1 MIWNIKI
8 YIIEIKDIEHGTG
21 LISKRNY
28 REPEVILNCCDR
40 NKKVDIWSVWCVLMV
55 FFYRLIFISNSF
67 VQRRKKSKII

>member
-8 YIIEIKDIEHGTG
+8 YIFEIKDIEHGTG
-21 LISKRNY
+21 LIIKRNY

-55 FFYRLIFISNSF
+55 FFYRGIFISNSF
-67 VQRRKKSKII
+67 VHGMKKSIAI